1 MCPRARIGDRVV
13 RLGDQGR
20 TFVAGVTST
29 SDLEDFSGR
38 QAREPIRAFVGVDSA
53 GTAQARAQLAVAEL
67 ERFGAFGRAVI
78 AVGTSAGAG
87 IVDRGQVVPLE

>member
-1 MCPRARIGDRVV
+1 MSEEDYAERLPKLRA
-13 RLGDQGR
+13 LQG
-20 TFVAGVTST
+20 
-29 SDLEDFSGR
+29 
-38 QAREPIRAFVGVDSA
+38 
-53 GTAQARAQLAVAEL
+53 EL